1 LIVTRRCNSC
11 KTALHFGRWI
21 AAHTFKLPPSRQAS
35 PVGELPTYFL
45 SDWISSLRRGN
56 LIAAARDIFK
66 YLSSYSN
73 VDTAIPDD
81 AHPFPILLLLLMDA
95 AVEFVWLALAV
106 FFPSFLDFK
115 VSIEDARELW
125 IETAY
130 ECGHEIP
137 LPATE
142 VEYSGSL
149 SLQIPKSLHLSLAE
163 KAEREGVSLDQY
175 ILVVLSK
182 AG

>member
-1 LIVTRRCNSC
+1 MLS
-11 KTALHFGRWI
+11 KWL
-21 AAHTFKLPPSRQAS
+21 KLLMMKVKLKSLDYYLGLKYP
-35 PVGELPTYFL
+35 
-45 SDWISSLRRGN
+45 ISFHPEAEG
-56 LIAAARDIFK
+56 
-66 YLSSYSN
+66 Y
-73 VDTAIPDD
+73 TAIIKNLRGCMSQGETLSE
-81 AHPFPILLLLLMDA
+81 AM
-95 AVEFVWLALAV
+95 EN
-106 FFPSFLDFK
+106 
-115 VSIEDARELW
+115 IEEARELW

>member
-1 LIVTRRCNSC
+1 MNVDERL
-11 KTALHFGRWI
+11 
-21 AAHTFKLPPSRQAS
+21 FKSLDYYLSLKYPISFYPEFEGYTVIIKDLPGCMS
-35 PVGELPTYFL
+35 VGETL
-45 SDWISSLRRGN
+45 SEAMENIQE
-56 LIAAARDIFK
+56 ARK
-66 YLSSYSN
+66 
-73 VDTAIPDD
+73 
-81 AHPFPILLLLLMDA
+81 
-95 AVEFVWLALAV
+95 
-106 FFPSFLDFK
+106 
-115 VSIEDARELW
+115 LW

-130 ECGHEIP
+130 EFEDDIP

-163 KAEREGVSLDQY
+163 KAQREGVSLDQY

>member
-1 LIVTRRCNSC
+1 MNQKMKV
-11 KTALHFGRWI
+11 
-21 AAHTFKLPPSRQAS
+21 KLK
-35 PVGELPTYFL
+35 
-45 SDWISSLRRGN
+45 SL
-56 LIAAARDIFK
+56 DY
-66 YLSSYSN
+66 YLSQKYPINFYPESEGY
-73 VDTAIPDD
+73 TAIIKDLPGCMSQGETLSE
-81 AHPFPILLLLLMDA
+81 AMENIQ
-95 AVEFVWLALAV
+95 E
-106 FFPSFLDFK
+106 
-115 VSIEDARELW
+115 ARELW

-130 ECGHEIP
+130 ECGDEIP

-175 ILVVLSK
+175 ILLVLSK